1 MSRHIA
7 IITDDP
13 GWHGKE
19 LHKAFCAKGHQCT
32 NVSLTNCHFE
42 TGLGPGSLFIPG
54 FSGCLP
60 DGVFVRGVPGG
71 SLEEVVFYLDI
82 LHALRELNVFVYN
95 EVRAIERSVDKGMTS
110 FLLSH
115 AGLSTPPTWVGNN
128 VHDAYS
134 FIRQQLELG
143 YKVVMKPLFGSQGK
157 NLQLITKLGDMTD
170 FTICNRIYYLQR
182 YIETGSE
189 DAYDWRL
196 FVIGDQ
202 VVAMM
207 KRQGSGW
214 ITNVATGGKCY
225 PAVLD
230 EKFTGIAREAVKAV
244 DMYYG
249 GVDVMCDQNQNL
261 WVTEVNSIPA
271 WRGLQ
276 SVSKIIVAEK
286 LVEHFL
292 SSLQQCS
299 GTVRSRKIQN

>member
-1 MSRHIA
+1 MPRHIA

-19 LHKAFCAKGHQCT
+19 LREAFQTKGYQCT
-32 NVSLTNCHFE
+32 DVSLTNCQIR
-42 TGLGPGSLFIPG
+42 TGSESFGLLIPG
-54 FSGCLP
+54 FEGCLP

-82 LHALRELNVFVYN
+82 LHAFRELNVFVYN

-110 FLLSH
+110 FLLH
-115 AGLSTPPTWVGNN
+115 RAGLATPPTWVGSKI
-128 VHDAYS
+128 HDAYS
-134 FIRQQLELG
+134 FIRLQLALG

-157 NLQLITKLGDMTD
+157 NLQLITKPSDMVD
-170 FTICNRIYYLQR
+170 FTICNGTYYLQR

-189 DAYDWRL
+189 DACDWRL
-196 FVIGDQ
+196 FVIGEQ

-214 ITNVATGGKCY
+214 ITNVATGGKCF

-230 EKFTGIAREAVKAV
+230 KKFSRMAIAAVRAV
-244 DMYYG
+244 DMHYG
-249 GVDVMCDQNQNL
+249 GVDIMRDSRHKL

-276 SVSKIIVAEK
+276 SVSKIVVAEK
-286 LVEHFL
+286 LVDHFL
-292 SSLQQCS
+292 SCLQQYPAPMQS
-299 GTVRSRKIQN
+299 SEFQN